1 MQILTLPRSPAYL
14 DLTVAKDLF
23 QTLHGRL
30 PLIGFSNQ
38 AGQIIAHELVDGSV
52 AVERHF
58 AGRTQEIFV
67 QSQGQVS
74 GHIISVARELCAY

>member
-1 MQILTLPRSPAYL
+1 MQILTLPRSPADL
-14 DLTVAKDLF
+14 NLTVSKDFF
-23 QTLHGRL
+23 QTLHRRP

-38 AGQIIAHELVDGSV
+38 AGQIIAHQLIDGSV

-67 QSQGQVS
+67 QSE
-74 GHIISVARELCAY
+74 R